1 MRRYVVRGMLGVGY
15 SNIGEGM
22 VAIMR
27 AHLGDQLVIESTTTD
42 AARRDGEIVG
52 LHHADGTPPYEV
64 RWSDT
69 DEVTLVFPG
78 PDAHIHH
85 VEHGTVSTHEPS
97 RPVGVEEAGAVSG
110 AAPLAGVPNP
120 GDIGRRVA
128 VERKRQGLTRAE
140 TARRAAMAPD
150 YLAYLEEQPADPS
163 PATLIRLAAALGT
176 SVAAL
181 RGGGID
187 LPPGQGHALLHPQLR
202 DLGPDECR
210 ARLSTH
216 GVGRVAVSTPDG
228 PAVIPVNYEVIDD
241 AIAYRTAPDAV
252 PAAAVGT
259 EVAFEADHV
268 DEAMS
273 QGWSVLVVGPA
284 RAVTEPD
291 AVRRLSE
298 RAHTEPWAGGE
309 REMWVSIQPT
319 RLTGRRISP
328 ADG

>member
-1 MRRYVVRGMLGVGY
+1 
-15 SNIGEGM
+15 
-22 VAIMR
+22 MR
-27 AHLGDQLVIESTTTD
+27 AQLGDQLVVESPTTGAT
-42 AARRDGEIVG
+42 RRDGEIVG
-52 LHHADGTPPYEV
+52 LHHADGTPPYDV

-69 DEVTLVFPG
+69 DDVTLVFPG
-78 PDAHIHH
+78 PDAHVRH
-85 VEHGTVSTHEPS
+85 VEHGPGSPHERPRPTV
-97 RPVGVEEAGAVSG
+97 GEAGEQTGAVSG
-110 AAPLAGVPNP
+110 TTPLHGAPNP

-128 VERKRQGLTRAE
+128 AERERQGLAREE
-140 TARRAAMAPD
+140 TARRARMAPD

-163 PATLIRLAAALGT
+163 LATLIRLADALGT

-187 LPPGQGHALLHPQLR
+187 LPPGQGYALLHPQLR

-228 PAVIPVNYEVIDD
+228 PAVIPVNYEVVDD
-241 AIAYRTAPDAV
+241 AIAFRTAPDSA
-252 PAAAVGT
+252 PASAVGT
-259 EVAFEADHV
+259 EVAFEVDHV

-273 QGWSVLVVGPA
+273 QGWSVLAVGPA
-284 RAVTEPD
+284 RVVTDPD
-291 AVRRLSE
+291 EVRRLAQH
-298 RAHTEPWAGGE
+298 AHTTPWAGGE

-328 ADG
+328 RDQ

>member
-1 MRRYVVRGMLGVGY
+1 VARWVQHHF
-15 SNIGEGM
+15 EEA

-27 AHLGDQLVIESTTTD
+27 AQLGDQLVVESPATGAT
-42 AARRDGEIVG
+42 RRDGEIVG
-52 LHHADGTPPYEV
+52 LHHPDGTPPYDV

-78 PDAHIHH
+78 PDAHVRQ
-85 VEHGTVSTHEPS
+85 VEHRPGGTLNS
-97 RPVGVEEAGAVSG
+97 
-110 AAPLAGVPNP
+110 

-128 VERKRQGLTRAE
+128 VERKRQGLSLGE
-140 TARRAAMAPD
+140 TARRARMAPD
-150 YLAYLEEQPADPS
+150 YLAYLEERSADPS
-163 PATLIRLAAALGT
+163 LASLIRLADALGT
-176 SVAAL
+176 TVAAL

-187 LPPGQGHALLHPQLR
+187 LPPGQGQALLHPQLR

-228 PAVIPVNYEVIDD
+228 PAVVPVNYEVIDD
-241 AIAYRTAPDAV
+241 AIAFRTAPDSA

-259 EVAFEADHV
+259 DVAFEVDHV

-284 RAVTEPD
+284 RVVTEPD
-291 AVRRLSE
+291 AVRRLAD
-298 RAHTEPWAGGE
+298 RAHTNPWAGGE

-328 ADG
+328 PDQ